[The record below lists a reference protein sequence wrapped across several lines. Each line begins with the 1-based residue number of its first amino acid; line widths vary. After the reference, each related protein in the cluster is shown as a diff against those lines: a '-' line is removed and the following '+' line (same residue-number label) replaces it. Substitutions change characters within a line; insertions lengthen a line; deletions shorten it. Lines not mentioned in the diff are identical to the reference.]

1 MNEEKEFDF
10 SYILSTIG
18 RWFILILLFIVIGG
32 ASAIFYNYGAPVK
45 YESETTL
52 YVEPSVN
59 SSEVDYQGILTNQ
72 RMVKTYAEIIQS
84 RKIVNGVI
92 NYLHLN
98 TNYEELIKN
107 ITVKSETDTQMITIS
122 VKATNKNDAKDIA
135 NAFAQIF
142 IKEIASSMGVTNIT
156 VIDEAIINEDAVEP
170 RVVLNLAIGIIGG
183 ALIGIT
189 LSFILESM
197 DNKIKT
203 HEDVKKYLN
212 LKTLGVVP
220 LNSIDNDVKSYKKHK
235 KDYVKPNENQVNIKL
250 LTDPSSVVSESI
262 RMIRTNLNFLDL
274 KLINITSTMPSE
286 GKSEFIT
293 NLAVSFAML
302 DKKVLVVDCDLRKPR
317 IHRNFGLQRNFG
329 ISDILLS
336 HGMMG
341 YKSVVQT
348 FKNDSVSVDILTAGS
363 LVSNP
368 SEIINS
374 QGFAN
379 LLRELR
385 EDYDLVL
392 LDCPPISSLTDG
404 VLVSKLADGTVYV
417 IESDRTD
424 YQIIS
429 SCVDELQSNKAFI
442 LGAVL
447 TKVDVKK
454 EKKVYG
460 YKYDYYYSNYNK

>member
-197 DNKIKT
+197 DN
-203 HEDVKKYLN
+203 N
-212 LKTLGVVP
+212 
-220 LNSIDNDVKSYKKHK
+220 VKSYKKHK

-274 KLINITSTMPSE
+274 KLINITSTMPRE

-454 EKKVYG
+454 KKKVYG